1 MPNLTKKEFQNWFG
15 SDHIDNVK
23 DLTNLIME
31 LINRARIFV
40 CTDWITLLKMSMRI
54 RRY

>member
-23 DLTNLIME
+23 DFSNLIME
-31 LINRARIFV
+31 LINNKYTIKE
-40 CTDWITLLKMSMRI
+40 LKFDIDS
-54 RRY
+54 YDEQEK

>member
-15 SDHIDNVK
+15 GDHIDNVK

-31 LINRARIFV
+31 LINNKYTIKE
-40 CTDWITLLKMSMRI
+40 LKFDIVS
-54 RRY
+54 YDEQEN

>member
-15 SDHIDNVK
+15 GDHIDNVK

-31 LINRARIFV
+31 LINNKYTIKE
-40 CTDWITLLKMSMRI
+40 LKFDIDS
-54 RRY
+54 YGKEEN